1 MPLQIKANPP
11 TQSAAKRDIVLI
23 NPLSGCW
30 FHLRIMERILDS
42 RSDVDTKHEQLWKR
56 IFESLVAR
64 MESYSAWGDSE
75 EAEYVAI
82 KCLEL
87 MNEIEP
93 RLPSQTSSSLLKN
106 LDSNYTTTLSWS
118 PFADGLVR
126 RLMLF
131 VRQTNLIWRVQRIAR
146 ARGILS
152 FSPSATTLPILH
164 NAPAIWPQAVV
175 TPANTPF
182 TQTTITPFATPFASG
197 FNTHPLSHPSFSS
210 AAFHPQPNLSPP
222 VIFGITTPMTPW
234 IGASQ
239 QVLPTE
245 HYPTPSNSTRTTPNV
260 RPYDS
265 PLTTMNIPTSTQ
277 LHDYQDRGASSTR
290 IELNESEHE
299 RSKSIRQICEYQ

>member
-11 TQSAAKRDIVLI
+11 SQSAAKRDIVSI

-118 PFADGLVR
+118 PFADGLC
-126 RLMLF
+126 
-131 VRQTNLIWRVQRIAR
+131 
-146 ARGILS
+146 S
-152 FSPSATTLPILH
+152 TLPILY

-265 PLTTMNIPTSTQ
+265 PSL
-277 LHDYQDRGASSTR
+277 L
-290 IELNESEHE
+290 
-299 RSKSIRQICEYQ
+299 